1 MRRPRRFTALVHR
14 RWHCSAS
21 QSDFDF
27 HFAASAAMTGS
38 DLLAMPPNI
47 VEEYFRNRLRQKHF
61 HAEGPLNASDFR
73 RVLTPR
79 QNKMLQE
86 FEDLAAKE
94 GGDLGEDFLV
104 DLSQTAEWTTVSNS
118 APCLLRGSL
127 PLGRCYC
134 FAARRDFGL
143 QMHAQGR

>member
-1 MRRPRRFTALVHR
+1 
-14 RWHCSAS
+14 
-21 QSDFDF
+21 
-27 HFAASAAMTGS
+27 MTGS

-61 HAEGPLNASDFR
+61 HAEGPLKASDFR

-94 GGDLGEDFLV
+94 GVTWAKTSWSTCPRPLSGPRSQTVPRAFFVGPCRLV
-104 DLSQTAEWTTVSNS
+104 DVTVLQHEGILASRRM
-118 APCLLRGSL
+118 PRGDNVRSV
-127 PLGRCYC
+127 
-134 FAARRDFGL
+134 
-143 QMHAQGR
+143 